1 HPTTS
6 FPSIRASSGLV
17 EEAFPPQKRLDV
29 LSPGEPGPSP
39 DRPDR
44 DPGRRGRVKRRPPQL
59 PTFRQGGDKYGIE
72 TIARPG
78 RIGYVHLKRALLKGV
93 GRRVHRD
100 AQRPAGD
107 DDQLRP
113 HLQERPRAGAD
124 VVATKEPADAQ

>member
-1 HPTTS
+1 IGGTKRKTFLFADTIPPPALPGGALVDAHFNLHPTTS

-72 TIARPG
+72 TIAGPG
-78 RIGYVHLKRALLKGV
+78 RIGYVHLKRAL
-93 GRRVHRD
+93 
-100 AQRPAGD
+100 
-107 DDQLRP
+107 
-113 HLQERPRAGAD
+113 
-124 VVATKEPADAQ
+124 